1 MTTRLVR
8 GLVAAQ
14 LAVGALLPTS
24 ILFAD
29 NASADCCYSADCVP
43 NVARNVTAGAPCAP
57 QPRRAFAYGLEPTG
71 GTVICNAAGTWASA
85 GALIGVYNV
94 LAYGTLQ
101 WGHRT
106 D

>member
-1 MTTRLVR
+1 LLLLGRLCAERGKERHRGRAVR
-8 GLVAAQ
+8 AS
-14 LAVGALLPTS
+14 TS
-24 ILFAD
+24 PSLRLR
-29 NASADCCYSADCVP
+29 P
-43 NVARNVTAGAPCAP
+43 G
-57 QPRRAFAYGLEPTG
+57 TG